1 VSASGAAPDVIVVG
15 AGIVGTAC
23 ARELTVR
30 GVRVMLVDR
39 GEVSSGTTGLGE
51 GNVLAADKD
60 EGAELDLTRAGLA
73 VFDELDELIGDAA
86 RIRRKG
92 ALIVHTDEETWDG
105 EPARVE
111 RLLAYGLRCGL
122 IDAADVRELEPE
134 LTGPIVGAAWFPD
147 DIQCDPRAIARALAR
162 EARAGGAEVRTGTE
176 VETISVHDGR
186 VLGVRLVTG
195 ELLPGGAVVLAAGAW
210 SRRLAETADLDLPL
224 EPRWGQ
230 LARLETPRSGPP
242 PIRRKVVDASY
253 LRSVVSPDAGL
264 QITTVVETTW
274 DGDVLVGSSRA
285 RRGFDTSVD
294 PAVSAAMVERAA
306 RLAPVVRDLP
316 IAEAWAGLRPWLPD
330 HLPAIG
336 PSRAVRGLWV
346 ATGHEGAGIA
356 LGPITGRLIAEAYTG
371 DRPTVPLDPFDPDRF
386 AAATLS
392 RRSSGTGGA

>member
-30 GVRVMLVDR
+30 GVQVTLVDR
-39 GEVSSGTTGLGE
+39 GKVSSGTTGLGE

-60 EGAELDLTRAGLA
+60 EGPELDLTRAGLA
-73 VFDELDELIGDAA
+73 LFDELDELIGGPA

-122 IDAADVRELEPE
+122 IDAADVRGLEPE

-147 DIQCDPRAIARALAR
+147 DIQCDPRAIARAFAR
-162 EARAGGAEVRTGTE
+162 EARAGGAELRTGTE
-176 VETISVHDGR
+176 VETISAHDGR
-186 VLGVRLVTG
+186 VQGVRLVTG
-195 ELLPGGAVVLAAGAW
+195 ELLPAGAVVLAAGAW

-242 PIRRKVVDASY
+242 PIRRKVVDGSY
-253 LRSVVSPDAGL
+253 LRSVVSTDPRL
-264 QITTVVETTW
+264 EITTVLETTW

-294 PAVSAAMVERAA
+294 PAVSALMVDRAA
-306 RLAPVVRDLP
+306 RLVPMVRDLP
-316 IAEAWAGLRPWLPD
+316 VAAAWAGLRPWLPD

-336 PSRAVRGLWV
+336 PSARLPGLWV
-346 ATGHEGAGIA
+346 ATGHEGAGVA
-356 LGPITGRLIAEAYTG
+356 LGPVTGRVLAQAFCGEA
-371 DRPTVPLDPFDPDRF
+371 PAVSLAPFDPDRF
-386 AAATLS
+386 AAQ
-392 RRSSGTGGA
+392 